1 MARPWLA
8 TGRVRYV
15 GEPVAIVVAT
25 SEAAAADAA
34 DLLVVDID
42 PLPAVTDARVALGA
56 DTTLLFPEAATNAC
70 FAITP
75 TDSDELA
82 ASEFRVAF
90 EDVNQRLA
98 PAPIEC
104 RAAAARWDT
113 DATFTLWAT
122 TQGPFPV
129 RQALAG
135 AYGLDPALIRV
146 VSPWVGG
153 GFGSKEALYP
163 EILLLPWVAQRVGR
177 PVRWAEDRTMS
188 MLNLG
193 HGRGQQQSIVLNGS
207 GEGVIE
213 SYQLD
218 VVQDAGG
225 YPRLGAILPFLTGI
239 VLCGPY
245 RIGTSR
251 FSATAAVTTTTPML
265 AYRGAGQPEAVAAL
279 ELAIDRYARAIGLDP
294 AEVRR
299 RNLLNAADFPYS
311 TTTRFTYDSGHPDV
325 AFERALELA
334 DYNGL
339 RASQAARRGAQP
351 ARVQLGIGLACFT
364 EVIGGPDPSEYGR
377 VTITPDGGAEVHAG
391 SFNHGQGHA
400 TVWAQIVADTLGI
413 APELVTLIDGDT
425 TVFPRGGNTGGSRS
439 VQTAGNS
446 VANASAAV
454 AEAARKLAA
463 ELLEAAE
470 ADVVV
475 DTDRGVFH
483 VAGTPA
489 RSVGWAQLANA
500 AASRGETLSAEND
513 AELKAR
519 SSYSCGAQVAVVE
532 VDTETGRV
540 TLRRLVAVTDAG
552 RILNPLLAEGQ
563 VHGGVAQGV
572 AQALTEAMVYDLDG
586 NPLSANFADYGV
598 ISAAEMAEVTAAFVD
613 IPAPG
618 PGLGAKGLGES
629 GAIGATAAV
638 RNAVVDALTHL
649 GVDYLPLPCSPE
661 AVWRAIEQAH

>member
-1 MARPWLA
+1 M
-8 TGRVRYV
+8 
-15 GEPVAIVVAT
+15 I
-25 SEAAAADAA
+25 
-34 DLLVVDID
+34 
-42 PLPAVTDARVALGA
+42 
-56 DTTLLFPEAATNAC
+56 
-70 FAITP
+70 
-75 TDSDELA
+75 
-82 ASEFRVAF
+82 
-90 EDVNQRLA
+90 
-98 PAPIEC
+98 
-104 RAAAARWDT
+104 
-113 DATFTLWAT
+113 
-122 TQGPFPV
+122 
-129 RQALAG
+129 
-135 AYGLDPALIRV
+135 
-146 VSPWVGG
+146 SPWVGG

-163 EILLLPWVAQRVGR
+163 EILLLPWIAQTLGR
-177 PVRWAEDRTMS
+177 PVRWAEDRTGS
-188 MLNLG
+188 MVNLG
-193 HGRGQQQSIVLNGS
+193 HGRGQQQSVVLS
-207 GEGVIE
+207 GARDGLIE

-245 RIGTSR
+245 RIGSAR
-251 FSATAAVTTTTPML
+251 FSATAAVTSTTPML

-279 ELAIDRYARAIGLDP
+279 ELAIDRYARAIALDP

-299 RNLLNAADFPYS
+299 RNLLCAADYPYR
-311 TTTRFTYDSGHPDV
+311 TPTRFTYDSGHPDL
-325 AFERALELA
+325 ALEQALDLA
-334 DYNGL
+334 GYNGL
-339 RASQAARRGAQP
+339 RAEQAARRGAQP
-351 ARVQLGIGLACFT
+351 DRLQLGIGLACFT

-377 VTITPDGGAEVHAG
+377 VTITADGGAQIHAG

-400 TVWAQIVADTLGI
+400 TVWAQIVADRLGI
-413 APELVTLIDGDT
+413 APERVTLTDGDT
-425 TVFPRGGNTGGSRS
+425 AALPRGGNTGGSRS
-439 VQTAGNS
+439 VQTAGNA
-446 VANASAAV
+446 VANAADAV
-454 AEAARKLAA
+454 AEAARQLAA

-470 ADVVV
+470 ADIVV
-475 DTDRGVFH
+475 DIDRGVLH

-489 RSVGWAQLANA
+489 RSLDWAELADEA
-500 AASRGETLSAEND
+500 TRHGQTLSAEND

-572 AQALTEAMVYDLDG
+572 AQALTEAMVYDPDG
-586 NPLSANFADYGV
+586 NPQSANFADYGV
-598 ISAAEMAEVTAAFVD
+598 ISAAEMTDVTAAFVD

-638 RNAVVDALTHL
+638 RNAAVDALTHL

-661 AVWRAIEQAH
+661 VVWRAIGAAREIKRH